1 MESNLGRTQKWGVLV
16 AIGIGTF
23 MTALD
28 ISVVN
33 TVLPV
38 IGQTFN
44 QVITSVEWIVTIY
57 LLVLSGLLLSFG
69 RLGDMRG
76 HKAIYL
82 TGFGIFIVGSL
93 LCGIAPSV
101 LLLIAF
107 RGLQALGAAMLASN
121 SPAILTK
128 SFPDEQRGQALGL
141 QATMTYLGL
150 TVGPSLGG
158 WLASLF
164 GWRVVFYI
172 NLPVGLVFIW
182 LSSRFI
188 PSDSIRQQ
196 VEKFDYLG
204 AITFLLGLGSL
215 LLGLNQGEEW
225 GWTSY
230 PVIALLASAL
240 ILLLLFIY
248 IEGKVSHPMLD
259 MSLFRKLS
267 FSAATASAVINY
279 IGVYS
284 CIFLMPYYLI
294 QGRGYSTAATGLI
307 LSAQPLVMAVI
318 APISGTL
325 SDRIGTRLPAVLG
338 MAVLSAGLFLLS
350 QLGAQSDITSMMLA
364 LAVIGLGTGAFISPN
379 NSALMGSA
387 PRSRQGIAAGILATA
402 RNFGMVLGVGI
413 AGAIF
418 TTVLA
423 HASGGQS
430 APTGAV
436 QNGAIY
442 QALAMSFTIAG
453 LITIVGVITSLAR
466 VTTNSST
473 IHENK

>member
-1 MESNLGRTQKWGVLV
+1 METSLNKNQKWGVLV

-28 ISVVN
+28 TSVVN

-38 IGQTFN
+38 IGNNFHKE
-44 QVITSVEWIVTIY
+44 IASVEWVITIY

-82 TGFGIFIVGSL
+82 TGFGIFILNSLFSGAAPTVG
-93 LCGIAPSV
+93 
-101 LLLIAF
+101 LLIVF
-107 RGLQALGAAMLASN
+107 RGLQALGAAMIAAN

-128 SFPDEQRGQALGL
+128 SFPDQQRGQALGL

-150 TVGPSLGG
+150 TAGPSLGG

-172 NLPVGLVFIW
+172 NIPVGLAAIW
-182 LSSRFI
+182 LSLRFI
-188 PSDSIRQQ
+188 PGDTRRQQ
-196 VEKFDYLG
+196 TEQFDYAG
-204 AITFLLGLGSL
+204 AITFMLGLGAL

-225 GWTSY
+225 GWASF
-230 PVIALLASAL
+230 PILALLVGAVV
-240 ILLLLFIY
+240 LLAAFVFL
-248 IEGKVSHPMLD
+248 EGRVTHPMLD
-259 MSLFRKLS
+259 LQLFRRLPFSMTALS
-267 FSAATASAVINY
+267 AIINY
-279 IGVYS
+279 IGIFS
-284 CIFLMPYYLI
+284 SIFLMPYYLI
-294 QGRGYSTAATGLI
+294 QGRAFSSAQAGLI
-307 LSAQPLVMAVI
+307 LTAQPLVMAVV

-325 SDRIGTRLPAVLG
+325 SDRIGTRIPTVLG
-338 MAVLSAGLFLLS
+338 MVILSVGLFSLS
-350 QLGAQSDITSMMLA
+350 RLNAQSDVQTMMLS
-364 LAVIGLGTGAFISPN
+364 LGVVGLGTGAFISPN

-418 TTVLA
+418 TTTLA
-423 HASGGQS
+423 HASGDVNSTVGVAQNVALFRALQTSFLVS
-430 APTGAV
+430 A
-436 QNGAIY
+436 
-442 QALAMSFTIAG
+442 
-453 LITIVGVITSLAR
+453 LITILGI
-466 VTTNSST
+466 VTCMVRASN
-473 IHENK
+473 HHD